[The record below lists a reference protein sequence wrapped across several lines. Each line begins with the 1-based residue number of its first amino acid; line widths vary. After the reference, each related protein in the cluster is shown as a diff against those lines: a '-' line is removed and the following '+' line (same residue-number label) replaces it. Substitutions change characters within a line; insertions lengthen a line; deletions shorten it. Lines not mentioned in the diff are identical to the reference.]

1 MIRFLVNIFCHNL
14 PFVKI
19 RFRILIKIMLIRS
32 TLPKTGSILV
42 IRTPLHEAALH
53 GNKRLVLSLLALG
66 ADPTRRDK
74 DGKMPR

>member
-1 MIRFLVNIFCHNL
+1 
-14 PFVKI
+14 
-19 RFRILIKIMLIRS
+19 MLIRS